1 MGSFVNGGNIA
12 KDMLKSNKLPDQKE
26 VLINKLYFVDENFL
40 DIYLTHPTRQ
50 NKAKE

>member
-26 VLINKLYFVDENFL
+26 VLINKLYFVDKTFF
-40 DIYLTHPTRQ
+40 DIYRTRPARE
-50 NKAKE
+50 N